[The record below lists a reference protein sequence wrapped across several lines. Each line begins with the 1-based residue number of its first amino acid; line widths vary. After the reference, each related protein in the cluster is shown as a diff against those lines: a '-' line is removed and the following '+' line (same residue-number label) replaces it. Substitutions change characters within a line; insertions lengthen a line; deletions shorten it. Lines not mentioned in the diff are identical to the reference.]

1 MNIKLEEIDI
11 NSGIDGLE
19 VLKEISNDDE
29 IYGESPVPKEINEDL
44 YKGFLLISEEESN
57 LDDTYRYWVTL
68 DDKKIGYANIRRNL
82 DEDARRIGGNIG
94 IVLLKKYRNKG
105 LGKIV
110 LSMLLDTSYE
120 KGIED
125 VLITTSPDNTPMR
138 NLCESMG
145 GSLEDIDGH
154 CHYLF
159 KKKKIHKK

>member
-29 IYGESPVPKEINEDL
+29 IYGESPVPKEINEYL

-68 DDKKIGYANIRRNL
+68 DDKKIGYANIRQHL

-94 IVLLKKYRNKG
+94 IVLLKKYLIAFLIFSFGRKSNLTLNTNRLK
-105 LGKIV
+105 LA
-110 LSMLLDTSYE
+110 LSILSIKLVVQIN
-120 KGIED
+120 G
-125 VLITTSPDNTPMR
+125 
-138 NLCESMG
+138 
-145 GSLEDIDGH
+145 
-154 CHYLF
+154 
-159 KKKKIHKK
+159 